1 MGTQDLGGDNC
12 GKRTELGDNA
22 TAYYT
27 GALPKNTSSTEKT
40 CGSLREIF
48 DFGKPSFFVVVVFCF
63 CCCCCFFEHVHPLCE
78 MTP

>member
-12 GKRTELGDNA
+12 GKRTELGDQRHSLLHC
-22 TAYYT
+22 

-40 CGSLREIF
+40 CGRLREIF
-48 DFGKPSFFVVVVFCF
+48 DFGKPSFFFWLF
-63 CCCCCFFEHVHPLCE
+63 FFFLFFFFEHVHPLCE

>member
-27 GALPKNTSSTEKT
+27 VGHYQRTHRRQRKLAEVFEKFLILASPVF
-40 CGSLREIF
+40 CF
-48 DFGKPSFFVVVVFCF
+48 FCFFFVVVVVV
-63 CCCCCFFEHVHPLCE
+63 FFAVVVCDF
-78 MTP
+78 